1 MIFKYY
7 KRLDREEKDKFLDI
21 RPPGK
26 MTLFLLFLLIPFI
39 LSAEYITHKVQP
51 KDTLYSLS
59 KKYDV
64 PIEQIQKL
72 NGLKGNIIHE
82 GQVLKIKEQEKTKT
96 PEVPAIIP
104 AKPSLSTKIG
114 RASCRERVY
123 VLV

>member
-1 MIFKYY
+1 
-7 KRLDREEKDKFLDI
+7 
-21 RPPGK
+21 

-96 PEVPAIIP
+96 PEGYPVVNLLVPLSVVL
-104 AKPSLSTKIG
+104 PSMQVRSSL
-114 RASCRERVY
+114 
-123 VLV
+123 